1 MTTTRITL
9 IRKNQWSTILLNGLA
24 CLLTNE
30 PAENQTKYKKLAS
43 KLANLLNGL
52 EILASKKNILD
63 HINRKSPLM
72 GNKTNDVFESI
83 YYNLKEVI
91 NYEIVKNYKESNMTV
106 VVSCTG

>member
-1 MTTTRITL
+1 
-9 IRKNQWSTILLNGLA
+9 LA

-43 KLANLLNGL
+43 KLANLLKGL

-72 GNKTNDVFESI
+72 GNKTNDVFENISN
-83 YYNLKEVI
+83 NLKEVI
-91 NYEIVKNYKESNMTV
+91 NYENVYEIGLDAQIVKNYKESNKTV
-106 VVSCTG
+106 VVSFTG